1 MNSTNLTPED
11 MENLNL
17 NLILSKPVYDS
28 PKSFLFELLYQK
40 DLGYSLAW
48 KNNNTNKE
56 DLKTFPYIVIPENFI
71 KIVTKLRDN
80 EKLTNDEKL
89 LENWISPIL
98 IIIQNEITD
107 NLSYINPE
115 IRQEIYNI
123 LIDLL
128 DSICK
133 IDILEEP
140 NKYIEK
146 PVIYLMETEI
156 LEEMETIKDL
166 DNIGLKTT
174 IQSNLK
180 ERKAIAKTRRD
191 LGEYLNKRH
200 GIILRYEI
208 NTIYILDKNN
218 IGYNQIKPDG
228 LIKLLSKDLGENL
241 VSDKD
246 LLEALSFISERK
258 KLEYNKV
265 KFNNCIYDMKLN
277 EVITPKN
284 PVFTDIESKYN
295 YNPNAE
301 SYILKNFLE
310 TSLEKETPER
320 TKEYIKG
327 VLQVVGYLFS
337 SGNTQNILT
346 FIVGVGG
353 GGKSVFTNVLTEIF
367 SIDKVADLSLQE
379 LDNPHGTSSLIGKH
393 LNIVRD
399 ADDRLVEAEDVLK
412 QLSGNDPIQTNPKFK
427 EAYTIAREEV
437 AKTLIIANAI
447 PKFRKT
453 SQSLLSRFLIIEFN
467 KKFRGTNK
475 EDKNLIGKILEDPEE
490 LEWLIYHGLK
500 EYKEMVEANQDFI
513 LRMNEKETKVL
524 VEKYSKPVNYL
535 VSKLVLKYDPE
546 AFEYGESQVFSTP
559 LNKMCVKLAE
569 KEGIEVKTNKK
580 GLIDGRTL
588 TKAIKEEFELF
599 DLELNKGEYKP
610 IKDGNQKRYYPDLI
624 KDIETWEY
632 LEKNENQ

>member
-56 DLKTFPYIVIPENFI
+56 DLKTFPYIVIPENFV

-89 LENWISPIL
+89 LENWISPL
-98 IIIQNEITD
+98 LLIIQNEITD

-490 LEWLIYHGLK
+490 IEWLIYHGLK

-580 GLIDGRTL
+580 DLIDPRVL
-588 TKAIKEEFELF
+588 TKAIKEEFELY
-599 DLELNKGEYKP
+599 DVQVNKGEYKP
-610 IKDGNQKRYYPDLI
+610 VKADNQKRYYPDLI

-632 LEKNENQ
+632 LDNN

>member
-1 MNSTNLTPED
+1 MCSSD
-11 MENLNL
+11 
-17 NLILSKPVYDS
+17 
-28 PKSFLFELLYQK
+28 
-40 DLGYSLAW
+40 
-48 KNNNTNKE
+48 
-56 DLKTFPYIVIPENFI
+56 
-71 KIVTKLRDN
+71 
-80 EKLTNDEKL
+80 
-89 LENWISPIL
+89 
-98 IIIQNEITD
+98 
-107 NLSYINPE
+107 
-115 IRQEIYNI
+115 
-123 LIDLL
+123 
-128 DSICK
+128 
-133 IDILEEP
+133 
-140 NKYIEK
+140 
-146 PVIYLMETEI
+146 
-156 LEEMETIKDL
+156 
-166 DNIGLKTT
+166 LKTT
-174 IQSNLK
+174 IQSSLK

-320 TKEYIKG
+320 TQNYIKG

-535 VSKLVLKYDPE
+535 VSKLVLKHDPE

-580 GLIDGRTL
+580 DLIDPRVL
-588 TKAIKEEFELF
+588 TKAIKEEFELY
-599 DLELNKGEYKP
+599 DVQVNKGEYKP
-610 IKDGNQKRYYPDLI
+610 VKADNQKRYYPDLI

-632 LEKNENQ
+632 LDNN

>member
-1 MNSTNLTPED
+1 MS
-11 MENLNL
+11 
-17 NLILSKPVYDS
+17 
-28 PKSFLFELLYQK
+28 
-40 DLGYSLAW
+40 
-48 KNNNTNKE
+48 
-56 DLKTFPYIVIPENFI
+56 VIN
-71 KIVTKLRDN
+71 
-80 EKLTNDEKL
+80 EKL
-89 LENWISPIL
+89 LENWISPL
-98 IIIQNEITD
+98 LLIIQNEITD

-337 SGNTQNILT
+337 SIATDET
-346 FIVGVGG
+346 DFDRIV
-353 GGKSVFTNVLTEIF
+353 T
-367 SIDKVADLSLQE
+367 D
-379 LDNPHGTSSLIGKH
+379 
-393 LNIVRD
+393 
-399 ADDRLVEAEDVLK
+399 
-412 QLSGNDPIQTNPKFK
+412 
-427 EAYTIAREEV
+427 
-437 AKTLIIANAI
+437 
-447 PKFRKT
+447 
-453 SQSLLSRFLIIEFN
+453 
-467 KKFRGTNK
+467 
-475 EDKNLIGKILEDPEE
+475 
-490 LEWLIYHGLK
+490 
-500 EYKEMVEANQDFI
+500 
-513 LRMNEKETKVL
+513 
-524 VEKYSKPVNYL
+524 
-535 VSKLVLKYDPE
+535 
-546 AFEYGESQVFSTP
+546 
-559 LNKMCVKLAE
+559 
-569 KEGIEVKTNKK
+569 
-580 GLIDGRTL
+580 
-588 TKAIKEEFELF
+588 
-599 DLELNKGEYKP
+599 
-610 IKDGNQKRYYPDLI
+610 
-624 KDIETWEY
+624 
-632 LEKNENQ
+632 

>member
-56 DLKTFPYIVIPENFI
+56 DLKTFPYIVIPENFV

-89 LENWISPIL
+89 LENWISPL
-98 IIIQNEITD
+98 LLIIQNEITD

-490 LEWLIYHGLK
+490 IEWLIYHGLK

-580 GLIDGRTL
+580 DLIDPRVL
-588 TKAIKEEFELF
+588 TKAIKEEFELY
-599 DLELNKGEYKP
+599 DVQVNKGEYKP
-610 IKDGNQKRYYPDLI
+610 VKADNQKRYYPDLI
-624 KDIETWEY
+624 KDIETWKY
-632 LEKNENQ
+632 LDNN

>member
-71 KIVTKLRDN
+71 KIVIKLRDN

-89 LENWISPIL
+89 LENWISPL
-98 IIIQNEITD
+98 LLIIQNEITD

-191 LGEYLNKRH
+191 LGEYLNKRY

-228 LIKLLSKDLGENL
+228 IIKLLSKDLGENL

-580 GLIDGRTL
+580 DLIDPRVL
-588 TKAIKEEFELF
+588 TKAIKEEFELY
-599 DLELNKGEYKP
+599 DVQVNKGEYKP
-610 IKDGNQKRYYPDLI
+610 VKADNQKRYYPDLI

-632 LEKNENQ
+632 LDNN

>member
-56 DLKTFPYIVIPENFI
+56 DLKTFPYIVIPENFV

-89 LENWISPIL
+89 LENWISPL
-98 IIIQNEITD
+98 LLIIQNEITD

-320 TKEYIKG
+320 TQNYIKG

-490 LEWLIYHGLK
+490 IEWLIYHGLK

-535 VSKLVLKYDPE
+535 VSKLVLKHDPE

-580 GLIDGRTL
+580 DLIDPRVL
-588 TKAIKEEFELF
+588 TKAIKEEFELY
-599 DLELNKGEYKP
+599 DVQVNKGEYKP
-610 IKDGNQKRYYPDLI
+610 VKADNQKRYYPDLI

-632 LEKNENQ
+632 LDNN